1 MDRAEQKRRAE
12 GFLALHRG
20 PRILVLGNV
29 WDVASAV
36 VFEQA
41 GFAALGTSSAGI
53 AYAHGHPDDE
63 GMPREAMIDAV
74 RAIAARVNIPVSADM
89 LTGYGATPEAV
100 AETCRRVLEAGVIGV
115 NLEDSAP
122 GGGRAL
128 ADAVLQREKLRA
140 VRAMAD
146 AYGVPLVVNARTD
159 SYWLKLGDASTTLR
173 TSIERA
179 NAYREAG
186 ADCLFVPGALD
197 PATIRTLVREI
208 DGPVNI
214 LAMPGCPAVAE
225 LEQLG
230 VRRVSQG
237 SGPARAAIRTAQTI
251 ARELLDRGTYSS
263 YHDAAVSYPDAN
275 ALFDR

>member
-100 AETCRRVLEAGVIGV
+100 AETCRRVLDSGAIGV
-115 NLEDSAP
+115 TS
-122 GGGRAL
+122 
-128 ADAVLQREKLRA
+128 
-140 VRAMAD
+140 
-146 AYGVPLVVNARTD
+146 RT
-159 SYWLKLGDASTTLR
+159 R
-173 TSIERA
+173 H
-179 NAYREAG
+179 
-186 ADCLFVPGALD
+186 
-197 PATIRTLVREI
+197 
-208 DGPVNI
+208 
-214 LAMPGCPAVAE
+214 PAVANPSWTS
-225 LEQLG
+225 
-230 VRRVSQG
+230 RS
-237 SGPARAAIRTAQTI
+237 SARSSAPSAPWRTRTAC
-251 ARELLDRGTYSS
+251 RWS
-263 YHDAAVSYPDAN
+263 
-275 ALFDR
+275 